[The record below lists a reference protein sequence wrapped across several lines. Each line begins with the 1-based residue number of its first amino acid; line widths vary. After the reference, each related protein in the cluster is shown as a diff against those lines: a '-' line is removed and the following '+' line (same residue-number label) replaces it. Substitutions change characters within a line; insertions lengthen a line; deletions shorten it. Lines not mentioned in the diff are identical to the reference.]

1 METLINKIQ
10 RFLSV
15 SYGFGYGY
23 GSGDGYGDGDGY
35 GSGYGSGLGSGDGSG
50 YGSGL
55 GSGDGSGY
63 DDVKQLNGYEVYVI
77 DDIQTIIT
85 SVRSDIAEGFI
96 LNADLTLSPCFI
108 CKGENLFAHG
118 KTLHEAY
125 TSLQEKLLENLLREK

>member
-1 METLINKIQ
+1 MENLKIQ

-15 SYGFGYGY
+15 SYGSGF
-23 GSGDGYGDGDGY
+23 GSG
-35 GSGYGSGLGSGDGSG
+35 SGN
-50 YGSGL
+50 
-55 GSGDGSGY
+55 GSGY

-85 SVRSDIAEGFI
+85 SVRSDIAEGFM

-125 TSLQEKLLENLLREK
+125 TAFQEKLLNKKPIEGKIKLF

>member
-1 METLINKIQ
+1 MAPGLPNSPCRKI
-10 RFLSV
+10 RAAVALS
-15 SYGFGYGY
+15 SGFGF
-23 GSGDGYGDGDGY
+23 GSGF
-35 GSGYGSGLGSGDGSG
+35 GYGSGL
-50 YGSGL
+50 
-55 GSGDGSGY
+55 GSGY

-85 SVRSDIAEGFI
+85 SVRSDIAEGFM

-125 TSLQEKLLENLLREK
+125 TSLQEKLLDKKLKHE

>member
-1 METLINKIQ
+1 MENLKIQ

-15 SYGFGYGY
+15 SYGSGYGF
-23 GSGDGYGDGDGY
+23 GSGFGDGYGFGF
-35 GSGYGSGLGSGDGSG
+35 GSGFGSGSGN
-50 YGSGL
+50 
-55 GSGDGSGY
+55 GSGY

-85 SVRSDIAEGFI
+85 SVRSDIAEGFM

-125 TSLQEKLLENLLREK
+125 TSLQEKLLDKKPIEGKIKLF